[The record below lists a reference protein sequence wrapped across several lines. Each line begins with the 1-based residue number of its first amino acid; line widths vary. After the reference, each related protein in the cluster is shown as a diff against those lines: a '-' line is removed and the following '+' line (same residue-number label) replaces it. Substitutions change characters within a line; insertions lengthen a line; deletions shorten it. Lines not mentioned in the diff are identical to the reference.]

1 VACLFAVGSGS
12 ALAQNTNRSKGG
24 IFKNTGPGGSGCSDW
39 GVSVSVDEPT
49 TGIEPVVVTWS
60 TRYFVNTADAHYAG
74 LSVNGSACQ
83 TGVFGPSNL
92 DDISTNPPGHFLT
105 VTFQWIVLPTDEIS
119 SKDLL
124 VPGTNTFEVCGGGNG
139 GH

>member
-1 VACLFAVGSGS
+1 
-12 ALAQNTNRSKGG
+12 
-24 IFKNTGPGGSGCSDW
+24 
-39 GVSVSVDEPT
+39 
-49 TGIEPVVVTWS
+49 VTWS
-60 TRYFVNTADAHYAG
+60 ARYFVNTADAYYAG

-83 TGVFGPSNL
+83 TGVFGPSNP

-105 VTFQWIVLPTDEIS
+105 VTFQWIVLPTHEI

-139 GH
+139 GALKATKSPSAKTL